1 MGRSDHGPEVV
12 TKVIV
17 LNGAI
22 GSGKDDCAVRLW
34 GYLGSDR
41 THVMSFKKPLFE
53 LVGMLYSLP
62 PLVAEEIHSNRDL
75 KDSPRAEY
83 GGKTSR
89 EVIIEV
95 SEKVIKPFYG
105 NQFFGDKAVGG
116 MKRETWVETFIFS
129 DSGFEEELEP
139 VSNYVGKE
147 NVILC
152 RIRNRGS
159 FSNDSRSFLSDKHAG
174 TVLDYDNSGSLEDLH
189 KWVESVGD
197 MILKE
202 NELDATGC

>member
-1 MGRSDHGPEVV
+1 M
-12 TKVIV
+12 TKVV
-17 LNGAI
+17 VFSGGI
-22 GSGKDDCAVRLW
+22 GSGKDYCSEYLQD
-34 GYLGSDR
+34 YLGGGNSSIV
-41 THVMSFKKPLFE
+41 HFKRPL
-53 LVGMLYSLP
+53 YDI
-62 PLVAEEIHSNRDL
+62 VAAIYGLNVSQVFARHNTRDFKEVPWTL
-75 KDSPRAEY
+75 Y
-83 GGKTSR
+83 GGKSSR
-89 EVIIEV
+89 EVFIEV
-95 SEKVIKPFYG
+95 SEDVIKPHYG
-105 NQFFGDKAVGG
+105 DKFFGERALA
-116 MKRETWVETFIFS
+116 RIISLPQFPIFIFG

-202 NELDATGC
+202 NELNATGY

>member
-1 MGRSDHGPEVV
+1 M
-12 TKVIV
+12 TKVV
-17 LNGAI
+17 VMNGPV
-22 GSGKDDCAVRLW
+22 GCGKDRASSML
-34 GYLGSDR
+34 GAYL
-41 THVMSFKKPLFE
+41 FKEGVNALPCRFKVP
-53 LVGMLYSLP
+53 LYSLAC
-62 PLVAEEIHSNRDL
+62 LIYQVDREWFYQTHEDRVTKEVCQERL
-75 KDSPRAEY
+75 
-83 GGKTSR
+83 GGKSTR
-89 EVIIEV
+89 QVLIEV
-95 SEKVIKPFYG
+95 SEEVIKPFYG
-105 NQFFGDKAVGG
+105 SSYFGDYAVNYL
-116 MKRETWVETFIFS
+116 KSRNWPVSIFS

-174 TVLDYDNSGSLEDLH
+174 TVLDYDNSGSLDELH

-202 NELDATGC
+202 FEIDATGC